1 MKPDFE
7 LKKGKQKRR
16 KKSRRLRQLNIVL
29 FALYVMA
36 VVLFLLYGYR
46 HHFLGLEGIGL
57 VIPLVLAFSTLA
69 GTIAIWKKRGSW
81 LLSLYLMTAIVL
93 MGIGLYFQMTLV
105 DVSQRV
111 NQSATYQEVE
121 MQVLVPVDSDVTDLS
136 QLQAVLT
143 ASASDGGNTKQL
155 LDHIATEKEIFLE
168 ERATSS
174 YQESYERLLAKQD
187 PAMVFNSAYAQL
199 LELTYPDYAS
209 QVRVIYRYQV
219 RKQVKQEE
227 KQISSSEAF
236 HIYISGIDTYGP
248 ISSVSR
254 SDVNILMTIN
264 PQTGQVLLTT
274 TPRDAYVPIAGGG
287 NGQPDKLTHAGIYG
301 VTASVE
307 TLENLYGIDIS
318 YYARINFTSFLNLI
332 DVLGGI
338 EVYNDQEFT
347 SRIGGFH
354 FPKGTI
360 TLNSQQALGF
370 VRERYNL
377 SQGDADRGRNHNKVV
392 AAIFKKLISVKSLS
406 NYQAIID
413 GVGDS
418 IQTDMPLSVMLRLAN
433 QQLASG
439 RSYSIRSQSLEGHGS
454 TGELVSYAMPQASLY
469 MLSIDPTSLQEVTQ
483 EIYRTAEGE

>member
-1 MKPDFE
+1 M
-7 LKKGKQKRR
+7 
-16 KKSRRLRQLNIVL
+16 
-29 FALYVMA
+29 
-36 VVLFLLYGYR
+36 
-46 HHFLGLEGIGL
+46 
-57 VIPLVLAFSTLA
+57 
-69 GTIAIWKKRGSW
+69 
-81 LLSLYLMTAIVL
+81 
-93 MGIGLYFQMTLV
+93 
-105 DVSQRV
+105 
-111 NQSATYQEVE
+111 
-121 MQVLVPVDSDVTDLS
+121 
-136 QLQAVLT
+136 
-143 ASASDGGNTKQL
+143 
-155 LDHIATEKEIFLE
+155 
-168 ERATSS
+168 
-174 YQESYERLLAKQD
+174 
-187 PAMVFNSAYAQL
+187 
-199 LELTYPDYAS
+199 
-209 QVRVIYRYQV
+209 
-219 RKQVKQEE
+219 
-227 KQISSSEAF
+227 
-236 HIYISGIDTYGP
+236 
-248 ISSVSR
+248 
-254 SDVNILMTIN
+254 
-264 PQTGQVLLTT
+264 
-274 TPRDAYVPIAGGG
+274 
-287 NGQPDKLTHAGIYG
+287 THAGIYG

-483 EIYRTAEGE
+483 EIHRTAEGE